1 MVKYSCL
8 KEMKL
13 FLHAMLK
20 NPSHYFILKQAYSLT
35 SFSVPDFRKDA

>member
-13 FLHAMLK
+13 FLNAMLK